1 MNINVT
7 ANDLIMLLQGRTN
20 QLANAFAQGQI
31 DTAIFKAHI
40 AGMFT
45 LADQL
50 HEMAEA
56 EKAANGVTHATGGS
70 GGEARAN

>member
-1 MNINVT
+1 MNLNVT

-20 QLANAFAQGQI
+20 QLATAFAQGQI
-31 DTAIFKAHI
+31 DTAVFKSHI

-56 EKAANGVTHATGGS
+56 AKAESGVTSASSGN
-70 GGEARAN
+70 GGEVRAN